1 MKPTRTLVWNMHEL
15 AFALKIDQGS
25 VREYFTDGRRVAF
38 LIERR
43 IAKEEGFRL
52 APSEGASFDL
62 MDPKGAKWEV
72 RNITRSGIYFC
83 PSYMVGSG
91 RSFETAGFL
100 RKLGGIAGYIVPD
113 IESFPTVPYW
123 VIYQATIEQ
132 WWNSKLLGCNTKI
145 SRERMLEMIRSLP

>member
-1 MKPTRTLVWNMHEL
+1 MSPKKTLDWDIDEV
-15 AFALKIDQGS
+15 ASALKIDVTS

-43 IAKEEGFRL
+43 IAYEEGFRL
-52 APSEGASFDL
+52 ASSEGAAFDL
-62 MDPKGAKWEV
+62 VDASGSKWEV

-91 RSFETAGFL
+91 RSFDTPGFL
-100 RKLGGIAGYIVPD
+100 RKLQGISGYIVTD

-123 VIYQATIEQ
+123 ILPRAAIER
-132 WWNSKLLGCNTKI
+132 WWHSGRLGSTTKI
-145 SRERMLEMIRSLP
+145 SREKALELVESL